1 MRYDWQGHLIGYD
14 GSLMA
19 RISMKV
25 SDYLKLLREKNP
37 KKAALY
43 FVSPTLQIDEVRT
56 NFFLFFLCY
65 SLLSL
70 ITLKLLL
77 CEDSTK
83 ISWASN
89 PSNVHFRWREEA
101 SWRYISYWLHHSLV
115 WYLCPLNKH
124 KIDKK
129 KYEDILCVFV
139 NWTTFCSNK
148 KNVLKLL
155 SHLTTECPGTFIVW
169 FK

>member
-1 MRYDWQGHLIGYD
+1 
-14 GSLMA
+14 MA

-83 ISWASN
+83 IS
-89 PSNVHFRWREEA
+89 
-101 SWRYISYWLHHSLV
+101 
-115 WYLCPLNKH
+115 
-124 KIDKK
+124 
-129 KYEDILCVFV
+129 
-139 NWTTFCSNK
+139 
-148 KNVLKLL
+148 
-155 SHLTTECPGTFIVW
+155 
-169 FK
+169 